1 MTLDEFLSQLF
12 LDLEDLKED
21 IDYDLPRDSVPT
33 SKLAVIIKNVKDF
46 QENE

>member
-21 IDYDLPRDSVPT
+21 IEYDLPRDSVPA
-33 SKLAVIIKNVKDF
+33 SKLADIIKNVKDF